1 MKNLFW
7 NFTIFIALS
16 VAFSSL
22 TACPTATTQKGPPDE
37 SNSNTNTGE
46 TKKTDVDYPP
56 APSAIAQAEI
66 KMLDGTTFKLED
78 QKGKVILFNLWA
90 TWCGPCLAEMPHL
103 IEIQDKY
110 RDSGFEIIGL
120 DVGDYNNNPES
131 AEEIEAFAKKK
142 GLNYKLGWT
151 NRELQ
156 NEFIKLTQMSGIPL
170 SVLVNREGKVTG
182 IFTGGSMRVI
192 KSMKETVEK
201 TINE

>member
-1 MKNLFW
+1 M
-7 NFTIFIALS
+7 
-16 VAFSSL
+16 

-37 SNSNTNTGE
+37 SNNSNTNTGE
-46 TKKTDVDYPP
+46 TKKKDVDYPA

-103 IEIQDKY
+103 IETQDKY

-120 DVGDYNNNPES
+120 DVGDYNNNPEP

-151 NRELQ
+151 TRELQ

-170 SVLVNREGKVTG
+170 SVLINREGKVTG
-182 IFTGGSMRVI
+182 IFTGGSQRVI

-201 TINE
+201 TVNE